1 MATSTVTS
9 KAQIINEK
17 DTQENGTQIQKTAK
31 RTGRRKSQ
39 LDKNEV
45 HQLKQAFK
53 FFDKNDDGTIT
64 TEEINVVMESIGLQI
79 SKQELEDIMADL
91 DVNGDGHMDFD
102 EFVQMMDRRMS
113 VHSQRAEIED
123 TFKFFD
129 KNGDGKITFEELKEV
144 LLTLGEEVSDK
155 DVWDMIKEADTNGD
169 NAIDFEE
176 FITMMVSN
184 EDEGTKSLLFKEK

>member
-1 MATSTVTS
+1 MS
-9 KAQIINEK
+9 KPSSKVQIKSDK
-17 DTQENGTQIQKTAK
+17 DTKEKEQQKSAK

-39 LDKNEV
+39 LDKAEI

-53 FFDKNDDGTIT
+53 FFDKNGDGTIS
-64 TEEINVVMESIGLQI
+64 TEEIDIVMKSIGLQI
-79 SKQELEDIMADL
+79 SKQELDDLMADL
-91 DVNGDGHMDFD
+91 DENGDGHMDFD

-113 VHSQRAEIED
+113 IRSQRAEIED

-129 KNGDGKITFEELKEV
+129 KNGDGKITFDELKEV
-144 LLTLGEEVSDK
+144 LITLGEEVTDK

-176 FITMMVSN
+176 FMVMMTAN
-184 EDEGTKSLLFKEK
+184 EDDNTKSLLFK